1 MRQRTLIV
9 VVGGVVFLG
18 VGLATLPASLLASH
32 LPSEVTAEGVSGS
45 VWSGAADVIRLRGQ
59 PLGAA
64 SWTAEPLAL
73 LSGRLNYHVELE
85 RPDGFARGRL
95 GASLGGA
102 LLGEDLEFDLPMSA
116 LGGGPSGS
124 GWLGSVAAQLKTLRL
139 ENGWPVALNGHV
151 TVAKLQPPGAQVA
164 IGSYAIDFDP
174 PGDSGDKLI
183 GRVRDV
189 DSPLLVRAQLVLKH
203 DRSFSLEGDVTPRP
217 GAPQE
222 VMQAVAFLGAP
233 DAMGRRQFVLGGS
246 F

>member
-9 VVGGVVFLG
+9 LVGGVVFLG
-18 VGLATLPASLLASH
+18 VGLATLPATLLVSH
-32 LPSEVTAEGVSGS
+32 LPPGVTAEGVSGS
-45 VWSGAADVIRLRGQ
+45 VWSGAADLIRLRGQ

-64 SWTAEPLAL
+64 NWTAEPLAL
-73 LSGRLNYHVELE
+73 FSGRLNYHVELE
-85 RPDGFARGRL
+85 RPDGFVRGRL
-95 GASLGGA
+95 GASFGGA
-102 LLGEDLEFDLPMSA
+102 LVGEDLELDLPMAA
-116 LGGGPSGS
+116 LGGGPTGS
-124 GWLGSVAAQLKTLRL
+124 GWLGGLAAQLKSIRL

-151 TVAKLQPPGAQVA
+151 TVSKLQPPGTQVA

-174 PGDSGDKLI
+174 PAESAERLV

-189 DSPLLVRAQLVLKH
+189 DSPLLVRAQLVIKH

-222 VMQAVAFLGAP
+222 VTQAVAFLGAP
-233 DAMGRRQFVLGGS
+233 DAAGRRQFVLGGS